1 MILYLENP
9 KHNTRK
15 LLELIN
21 EFGKVIGCKINMQ
34 KSVAFLYTINERSE
48 REIKD
53 IITFTFIPKTIKYL
67 GIKLPKEVKGSV
79 QNSPQIHCD
88 PYRITNDIYN
98 YNLQLQ
104 IQNTITIYNY
114 HFSQN

>member
-1 MILYLENP
+1 MFLD
-9 KHNTRK
+9 
-15 LLELIN
+15 
-21 EFGKVIGCKINMQ
+21 Q
-34 KSVAFLYTINERSE
+34 KNQYCQSDHT
-48 REIKD
+48 
-53 IITFTFIPKTIKYL
+53 
-67 GIKLPKEVKGSV
+67 V